1 MHGNAAAE
9 VIKHS
14 KRSKESVEITQEA
27 SNMTTAKIFSLCFFI
42 TLCCSEIVTSS
53 LLKVKRFLL
62 LSIVYTVKGSFSDG
76 RPGQSEK
83 ELLKR
88 STESADNSNDNNDN
102 DEGFPPFI
110 ELLRGRDGRD
120 GRDGDPGP
128 KGVKG
133 DTGLQGAT
141 FTFLSYCL

>member
-27 SNMTTAKIFSLCFFI
+27 SNMTTAKIFSLCFLI
-42 TLCCSEIVTSS
+42 TPVCSEIVTSS

-88 STESADNSNDNNDN
+88 STESADNNNDK

-120 GRDGDPGP
+120 GRDGEPGP

-133 DTGLQGAT
+133 DTGLRGAT